1 MTKGYF
7 AELSLIKRVNNLH
20 AVDVFPCAPVIYC
33 CKEKIYSYL
42 VYCTLLAGHNMGDP
56 FEISTIRR
64 EVSLFVL
71 LTDLEIRMRFNF
83 NFVCNFYGEK

>member
-1 MTKGYF
+1 
-7 AELSLIKRVNNLH
+7 
-20 AVDVFPCAPVIYC
+20 
-33 CKEKIYSYL
+33 
-42 VYCTLLAGHNMGDP
+42 MGDP

>member
-1 MTKGYF
+1 M
-7 AELSLIKRVNNLH
+7 
-20 AVDVFPCAPVIYC
+20 DVFPCAPVIYC

-64 EVSLFVL
+64 EVSMLVL
-71 LTDLEIRMRFNF
+71 LMDLEVRIHFNVNIF
-83 NFVCNFYGEK
+83 CNFYDEK